1 MPLAAGTRLG
11 SYEVISQIGAG
22 GMGEVYRARD
32 SKLDRDV
39 AIKVLPESFALDAD
53 RLARFTREAKT
64 LAALNHPNIAS
75 IYGVEGPSTSS
86 GHANALVMELVEGDD
101 LSVLIAR
108 GPLPLAEAL
117 PIARQIADAL
127 EAAHEQGIIHRDL
140 KPANI
145 KVRADGTVK
154 VLDFGLART
163 VDGSPSS
170 DMANSPTLT
179 ARATQMGMIIGT
191 AAYMSPEQARGK
203 SVDRRADIWAFG
215 VVLFEMLTGKRA
227 FAGDD
232 ITDVL
237 ASVLKS
243 DPDWTAAPSNL
254 PAPIRRLLRRCLE
267 KDPKARLSS
276 IGDARLEL
284 NEHEPVVAP
293 ASAAAVAARPSL
305 MSRLWPVAA
314 AVVITAAI
322 AYAARP
328 AMSAPELSDIRTSIL
343 APPGQG
349 IFPDSALVALSP
361 DGKQV
366 AFVTGDIQG
375 PTGIWV
381 RSLDALTARYI
392 PDTKNENVTLPFWSP
407 DSKRIG
413 FFTAG
418 KLRTVAAGGGVIQT
432 VCSIPGNGG
441 RGAAWSPSNVIV
453 FARDASGPL
462 YKVPAN
468 GGEPEVLTRL
478 EANQQSHRFPTFLPD
493 GDHFLYA
500 ALPAHAGKFDIFVG
514 SLSGAPAK
522 LVGKMESSPVFVA
535 PGYLLYS
542 QQNVLAAQPFDLKTL
557 TLSGDPISL
566 PDQPTV
572 ILDPSQSFTAG
583 KVAQASTNGTI
594 AYFSAPIANTVATWF
609 DLTGKAIGTVKLP
622 EGQYSGLS
630 ISPEGRRAVVVKS
643 SSVSESSLWMVDLE
657 HGGAVP
663 FSAGGGR
670 NDAPVWSPDGK
681 RVVFA
686 SDRDGP
692 QDFFIKTVS
701 DAGAEQ
707 PFFRS
712 PTMFKN
718 PEGFSSDGKWLFYQS
733 LDGATAQNIHLLEAS
748 GAGEPRNYITGP
760 QRDFQSAQSPDG
772 RFVAYT
778 SDETGRFEV
787 YIDSY
792 PVPGEKHQVSVEGGL
807 NPAWSRDGHHLV
819 FIGGDLAS
827 IWRADAAPGKGVTG
841 RPVRLGPLPPG
852 AAGAFDPTA
861 ERILAFVPTQS
872 APGAITV
879 LQNWLRK

>member
-1 MPLAAGTRLG
+1 MYDAAIVSGLQTLG
-11 SYEVISQIGAG
+11 DL
-22 GMGEVYRARD
+22 ARD
-32 SKLDRDV
+32 GQRVFQRDR
-39 AIKVLPESFALDAD
+39 A
-53 RLARFTREAKT
+53 
-64 LAALNHPNIAS
+64 
-75 IYGVEGPSTSS
+75 GC
-86 GHANALVMELVEGDD
+86 
-101 LSVLIAR
+101 
-108 GPLPLAEAL
+108 
-117 PIARQIADAL
+117 DAL
-127 EAAHEQGIIHRDL
+127 EAAHEQDIIHRDL

-145 KVRADGTVK
+145 KVKHDGTVK

-215 VVLFEMLTGKRA
+215 VVLFEMLSGKRV

-243 DPDWTAAPSNL
+243 DPDWSAAPANL

-314 AVVITAAI
+314 AVIVTALA
-322 AYAARP
+322 AYALRP
-328 AMSAPELSDIRTSIL
+328 VMSAPELREVRTSVL
-343 APPGQG
+343 APTGQRM
-349 IFPDSALVALSP
+349 FPDSAQVAISP
-361 DGKQV
+361 DGTQV
-366 AFVTGDIQG
+366 AFVTGDVQG
-375 PTGIWV
+375 ATGVWV
-381 RSLDALTARYI
+381 RPLDALAPHVIEGTQS
-392 PDTKNENVTLPFWSP
+392 DNVTLPFWSP

-418 KLRTVAAGGGVIQT
+418 KLRTASSTGSVVQT

-441 RGAAWSPSNVIV
+441 RGAAWSPSNVII

-462 YKVPAN
+462 YKVSAS
-468 GGEPEVLTRL
+468 GGEPEPLTAL
-478 EANQQSHRFPTFLPD
+478 DANQQSHRFPTFLPD

-500 ALPAHAGKFDIFVG
+500 ALPSHAGKFDIFVG
-514 SLSGAPAK
+514 ALSGGAPK
-522 LVGKMESSPVFVA
+522 LVGKMETSPEFVA
-535 PGYLLYS
+535 PGYLLFS
-542 QQNVLAAQPFDLKTL
+542 HQNVLVAQPFDLKTF
-557 TLSGDPISL
+557 TLHGDAISL

-572 ILDPSQSFTAG
+572 IFDPSQSFTAG
-583 KVAQASTNGTI
+583 RVARASSNGTI
-594 AYFSAPIANTVATWF
+594 AYFAAPIANTSATWF
-609 DLTGKAIGTVKLP
+609 DLAGKTLGNVKLP
-622 EGQYSGLS
+622 EGQYSGVS
-630 ISPEGRRAVVVKS
+630 ISPEGRRAIVVKS
-643 SSVSESSLWMVDLE
+643 ASVTESSLWLVDLE

-670 NDAPVWSPDGK
+670 NDEPVWSLDGK

-701 DAGAEQ
+701 DAAPEQ

-712 PTMFKN
+712 PAMFKN
-718 PEGFSSDGKWLFYQS
+718 PEGFSVDGKWLFYQS
-733 LDGATAQNIHLLEAS
+733 LDGASAQNIHLLPAS
-748 GAGEPRNYITGP
+748 GVGPPQDYINGP

-772 RFVAYT
+772 RLVAYT

-787 YIDSY
+787 YVDSY
-792 PVPGEKHQVSVEGGL
+792 PVPGERRQVSTEGGL
-807 NPAWSRDGHHLV
+807 AAAWSRDGRHLV
-819 FIGGDLAS
+819 FTGDQGS
-827 IWRADAAPGKGVTG
+827 VWRADVAPGKNVTIG
-841 RPVRLGPLPPG
+841 HPVRMGALPPSVVS
-852 AAGAFDPTA
+852 AALDPSA
-861 ERILAFVPTQS
+861 ERLLALIPHETG
-872 APGAITV
+872 PGAITIV
-879 LQNWLRK
+879 QNWLRK